1 MWWEQVWLQPVWVRR
16 EPAQQPGVSV
26 QQQLV
31 PQRAVSVQQVPPVVP
46 PQQEAVARQV
56 PLVQLA
62 PLGASALRE
71 PLVPLVPLPE
81 VSELQ
86 VL

>member
-1 MWWEQVWLQPVWVRR
+1 M
-16 EPAQQPGVSV
+16 QQ
-26 QQQLV
+26 
-31 PQRAVSVQQVPPVVP
+31 VVP

-62 PLGASALRE
+62 PPGASALRE
-71 PLVPLVPLPE
+71 PLVPLPE

>member
-1 MWWEQVWLQPVWVRR
+1 M
-16 EPAQQPGVSV
+16 
-26 QQQLV
+26 
-31 PQRAVSVQQVPPVVP
+31 QQVPPVVP